1 MINHIHTWIFC
12 KKLDVAWKH
21 LGQMKTIPLSKGLYE
36 FTFSSLDD
44 MRMILTIE
52 IWNLSLEILHVFA
65 WTKDFLLLEYEIYL
79 FIFFMFW
86 FRQRTLS
93 LHLWNWQN
101 LNFGFVYIAFLW
113 NIRNRMWFFHCTWN
127 WHTFIF
133 GLLHQK

>member
-1 MINHIHTWIFC
+1 
-12 KKLDVAWKH
+12 
-21 LGQMKTIPLSKGLYE
+21 MKTIPLSKGLYE

-93 LHLWNWQN
+93 LHL
-101 LNFGFVYIAFLW
+101 
-113 NIRNRMWFFHCTWN
+113 
-127 WHTFIF
+127 
-133 GLLHQK
+133 